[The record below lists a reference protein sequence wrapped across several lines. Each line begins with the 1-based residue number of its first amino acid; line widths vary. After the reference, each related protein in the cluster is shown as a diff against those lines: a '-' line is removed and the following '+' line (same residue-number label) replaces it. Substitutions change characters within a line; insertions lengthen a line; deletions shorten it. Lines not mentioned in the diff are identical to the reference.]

1 MIEYYRFVC
10 KYLPISSSDTTNSQR
25 IFNEQLEQYMKP
37 SDKVIV
43 LSAFP
48 QFSLDL
54 FGTARIGKVAGEL
67 YVHLSECDLY
77 KFKMKDLS
85 MY

>member
-1 MIEYYRFVC
+1 
-10 KYLPISSSDTTNSQR
+10 
-25 IFNEQLEQYMKP
+25 MKP

-48 QFSLDL
+48 QFALDL
-54 FGTARIGKVAGEL
+54 FGIARIGEDAGEL
-67 YVHLSECDLY
+67 FAHLSEYDLY